1 MTKVI
6 VRQKQQSKVVKNPV
20 SGHSWQEDTPVNFWE
35 VVGAVG
41 VISTH
46 KSSIVAEKVAKE
58 WQEFYD
64 KFNL

>member
-1 MTKVI
+1 MTEVI
-6 VRQKQQSKVVKNPV
+6 VRQKYMTKVVKNPV
-20 SGHSWQEDTPVNFWE
+20 SGHSWQEDTPLNSWE

-41 VISTH
+41 VVSTH